1 MHYLSI
7 ILCIGILHSLLGIIP
22 GVIIFII
29 ILMLLP
35 SDTKDKAIPIA
46 IDYCPNCG
54 VEVDH
59 SATYCHGCGEKI
71 K

>member
-1 MHYLSI
+1 
-7 ILCIGILHSLLGIIP
+7 
-22 GVIIFII
+22 
-29 ILMLLP
+29 MLLP